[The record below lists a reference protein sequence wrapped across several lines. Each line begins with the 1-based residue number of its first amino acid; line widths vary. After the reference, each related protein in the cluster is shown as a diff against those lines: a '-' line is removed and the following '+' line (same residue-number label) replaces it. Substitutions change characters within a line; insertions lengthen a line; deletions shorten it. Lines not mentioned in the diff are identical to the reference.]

1 MNMTRIRQICLRLSK
16 LKKTDY
22 IVILLVGVLL
32 LIVVLPVKE
41 DKKTCSNSQKK
52 AKAKSVSESTCD
64 DEEYEKLLEK
74 KLEGILERMDG
85 VGEVSVMITLSDDGT
100 RIVDKDTKE
109 TSESIEKTTV
119 IYDDEDA
126 SVPYVTSTDKP
137 TVSGVLVVAQGGGS
151 PQVNNDISNA
161 VSALF
166 DVPMHKIKIAKND
179 IQGGIKVKKG
189 SHKNQIIITTLAL
202 LLAVVGYISYDN
214 RDTFMNAKD
223 VLSTEIEA
231 VNGKA
236 DTKESKEC
244 EDTQASDEVALETD
258 STEEILNAGETVL
271 TSASTESEECVAQV
285 KLGREQVRS
294 KNKEALQ
301 KIIDDAGVSEA
312 EKKSAVDAMVKLTEN
327 AQMEEDAQMMLE
339 AKGFKN
345 AVVSLSDECCD
356 VIVGKEDVTDEKRA
370 QIEDIIKR
378 KTNIGAS
385 NIVISTMD

>member
-1 MNMTRIRQICLRLSK
+1 M
-16 LKKTDY
+16 
-22 IVILLVGVLL
+22 
-32 LIVVLPVKE
+32 
-41 DKKTCSNSQKK
+41 
-52 AKAKSVSESTCD
+52 
-64 DEEYEKLLEK
+64 
-74 KLEGILERMDG
+74 
-85 VGEVSVMITLSDDGT
+85 
-100 RIVDKDTKE
+100 
-109 TSESIEKTTV
+109 
-119 IYDDEDA
+119 
-126 SVPYVTSTDKP
+126 
-137 TVSGVLVVAQGGGS
+137 
-151 PQVNNDISNA
+151 
-161 VSALF
+161 
-166 DVPMHKIKIAKND
+166 
-179 IQGGIKVKKG
+179 KKG

-244 EDTQASDEVALETD
+244 EDTQVSDEVALETD

-356 VIVGKEDVTDEKRA
+356 VIVVKEDVTDEKRA

>member
-1 MNMTRIRQICLRLSK
+1 M
-16 LKKTDY
+16 
-22 IVILLVGVLL
+22 
-32 LIVVLPVKE
+32 
-41 DKKTCSNSQKK
+41 
-52 AKAKSVSESTCD
+52 
-64 DEEYEKLLEK
+64 
-74 KLEGILERMDG
+74 
-85 VGEVSVMITLSDDGT
+85 
-100 RIVDKDTKE
+100 
-109 TSESIEKTTV
+109 
-119 IYDDEDA
+119 
-126 SVPYVTSTDKP
+126 
-137 TVSGVLVVAQGGGS
+137 
-151 PQVNNDISNA
+151 
-161 VSALF
+161 
-166 DVPMHKIKIAKND
+166 
-179 IQGGIKVKKG
+179 KKG

-231 VNGKA
+231 VNGEA
-236 DTKESKEC
+236 DT
-244 EDTQASDEVALETD
+244 QVSDEVALETD

-271 TSASTESEECVAQV
+271 TSASTESEECVALV

-301 KIIDDAGVSEA
+301 KIIDDAGVSEE

-345 AVVSLSDECCD
+345 AVVSLSDDCCD

>member
-1 MNMTRIRQICLRLSK
+1 M
-16 LKKTDY
+16 
-22 IVILLVGVLL
+22 
-32 LIVVLPVKE
+32 
-41 DKKTCSNSQKK
+41 
-52 AKAKSVSESTCD
+52 
-64 DEEYEKLLEK
+64 
-74 KLEGILERMDG
+74 
-85 VGEVSVMITLSDDGT
+85 
-100 RIVDKDTKE
+100 
-109 TSESIEKTTV
+109 
-119 IYDDEDA
+119 
-126 SVPYVTSTDKP
+126 
-137 TVSGVLVVAQGGGS
+137 
-151 PQVNNDISNA
+151 
-161 VSALF
+161 
-166 DVPMHKIKIAKND
+166 
-179 IQGGIKVKKG
+179 KKG

-236 DTKESKEC
+236 DTKESKEY

-301 KIIDDAGVSEA
+301 KIIDDEGVSEA

-345 AVVSLSDECCD
+345 AVVSLSDECYD
-356 VIVGKEDVTDEKRA
+356 VIVGKDDVTDEKRA

>member
-1 MNMTRIRQICLRLSK
+1 M
-16 LKKTDY
+16 
-22 IVILLVGVLL
+22 
-32 LIVVLPVKE
+32 
-41 DKKTCSNSQKK
+41 
-52 AKAKSVSESTCD
+52 
-64 DEEYEKLLEK
+64 
-74 KLEGILERMDG
+74 
-85 VGEVSVMITLSDDGT
+85 
-100 RIVDKDTKE
+100 
-109 TSESIEKTTV
+109 
-119 IYDDEDA
+119 
-126 SVPYVTSTDKP
+126 
-137 TVSGVLVVAQGGGS
+137 
-151 PQVNNDISNA
+151 
-161 VSALF
+161 
-166 DVPMHKIKIAKND
+166 
-179 IQGGIKVKKG
+179 KKG

-236 DTKESKEC
+236 DTKEPEEC
-244 EDTQASDEVALETD
+244 EDTQVSDEVALETD

-345 AVVSLSDECCD
+345 AVVRITGDTCD
-356 VIVGKEDVTDEKRA
+356 VVLPQSDVTDQKRA
-370 QIEDIIKR
+370 QVEDIVKR
-378 KTNIGAS
+378 KTGMEAGKIIITPLAE
-385 NIVISTMD
+385 

>member
-1 MNMTRIRQICLRLSK
+1 M
-16 LKKTDY
+16 
-22 IVILLVGVLL
+22 
-32 LIVVLPVKE
+32 
-41 DKKTCSNSQKK
+41 
-52 AKAKSVSESTCD
+52 
-64 DEEYEKLLEK
+64 
-74 KLEGILERMDG
+74 
-85 VGEVSVMITLSDDGT
+85 
-100 RIVDKDTKE
+100 
-109 TSESIEKTTV
+109 
-119 IYDDEDA
+119 
-126 SVPYVTSTDKP
+126 
-137 TVSGVLVVAQGGGS
+137 
-151 PQVNNDISNA
+151 
-161 VSALF
+161 
-166 DVPMHKIKIAKND
+166 
-179 IQGGIKVKKG
+179 KKG

-236 DTKESKEC
+236 DT
-244 EDTQASDEVALETD
+244 QVSDEVALETD

-301 KIIDDAGVSEA
+301 KIIDDEGVSEA

-327 AQMEEDAQMMLE
+327 AQMEEDTQMMLE

>member
-1 MNMTRIRQICLRLSK
+1 M
-16 LKKTDY
+16 
-22 IVILLVGVLL
+22 
-32 LIVVLPVKE
+32 
-41 DKKTCSNSQKK
+41 
-52 AKAKSVSESTCD
+52 
-64 DEEYEKLLEK
+64 
-74 KLEGILERMDG
+74 
-85 VGEVSVMITLSDDGT
+85 
-100 RIVDKDTKE
+100 
-109 TSESIEKTTV
+109 
-119 IYDDEDA
+119 
-126 SVPYVTSTDKP
+126 
-137 TVSGVLVVAQGGGS
+137 
-151 PQVNNDISNA
+151 
-161 VSALF
+161 
-166 DVPMHKIKIAKND
+166 
-179 IQGGIKVKKG
+179 KKG

-356 VIVGKEDVTDEKRA
+356 VIVGKEDVTDKKRA

>member
-1 MNMTRIRQICLRLSK
+1 MGTSNNAETALEISLF
-16 LKKTDY
+16 
-22 IVILLVGVLL
+22 
-32 LIVVLPVKE
+32 
-41 DKKTCSNSQKK
+41 TCGFPPPC
-52 AKAKSVSESTCD
+52 AT
-64 DEEYEKLLEK
+64 
-74 KLEGILERMDG
+74 
-85 VGEVSVMITLSDDGT
+85 
-100 RIVDKDTKE
+100 
-109 TSESIEKTTV
+109 
-119 IYDDEDA
+119 
-126 SVPYVTSTDKP
+126 TSTP
-137 TVSGVLVVAQGGGS
+137 ETVGLSVLV
-151 PQVNNDISNA
+151 
-161 VSALF
+161 
-166 DVPMHKIKIAKND
+166 
-179 IQGGIKVKKG
+179 
-189 SHKNQIIITTLAL
+189 
-202 LLAVVGYISYDN
+202 
-214 RDTFMNAKD
+214 
-223 VLSTEIEA
+223 
-231 VNGKA
+231 
-236 DTKESKEC
+236 
-244 EDTQASDEVALETD
+244 TD

>member
-1 MNMTRIRQICLRLSK
+1 M
-16 LKKTDY
+16 
-22 IVILLVGVLL
+22 
-32 LIVVLPVKE
+32 
-41 DKKTCSNSQKK
+41 
-52 AKAKSVSESTCD
+52 
-64 DEEYEKLLEK
+64 
-74 KLEGILERMDG
+74 
-85 VGEVSVMITLSDDGT
+85 
-100 RIVDKDTKE
+100 
-109 TSESIEKTTV
+109 
-119 IYDDEDA
+119 
-126 SVPYVTSTDKP
+126 
-137 TVSGVLVVAQGGGS
+137 
-151 PQVNNDISNA
+151 
-161 VSALF
+161 
-166 DVPMHKIKIAKND
+166 
-179 IQGGIKVKKG
+179 KKG

-236 DTKESKEC
+236 DT
-244 EDTQASDEVALETD
+244 QVSDEVALETD

-301 KIIDDAGVSEA
+301 KIIDDAEVSEA

-356 VIVGKEDVTDEKRA
+356 VIVGKDDVTDEKRA

>member
-1 MNMTRIRQICLRLSK
+1 M
-16 LKKTDY
+16 
-22 IVILLVGVLL
+22 
-32 LIVVLPVKE
+32 
-41 DKKTCSNSQKK
+41 
-52 AKAKSVSESTCD
+52 
-64 DEEYEKLLEK
+64 
-74 KLEGILERMDG
+74 
-85 VGEVSVMITLSDDGT
+85 
-100 RIVDKDTKE
+100 
-109 TSESIEKTTV
+109 
-119 IYDDEDA
+119 
-126 SVPYVTSTDKP
+126 
-137 TVSGVLVVAQGGGS
+137 
-151 PQVNNDISNA
+151 
-161 VSALF
+161 
-166 DVPMHKIKIAKND
+166 
-179 IQGGIKVKKG
+179 KKG

-244 EDTQASDEVALETD
+244 EDTQTSDEVALETD

-356 VIVGKEDVTDEKRA
+356 VIVRKEDVTDEKRA

-385 NIVISTMD
+385 NIVILTMD

>member
-1 MNMTRIRQICLRLSK
+1 M
-16 LKKTDY
+16 
-22 IVILLVGVLL
+22 
-32 LIVVLPVKE
+32 
-41 DKKTCSNSQKK
+41 
-52 AKAKSVSESTCD
+52 
-64 DEEYEKLLEK
+64 
-74 KLEGILERMDG
+74 
-85 VGEVSVMITLSDDGT
+85 
-100 RIVDKDTKE
+100 
-109 TSESIEKTTV
+109 
-119 IYDDEDA
+119 
-126 SVPYVTSTDKP
+126 
-137 TVSGVLVVAQGGGS
+137 
-151 PQVNNDISNA
+151 
-161 VSALF
+161 
-166 DVPMHKIKIAKND
+166 
-179 IQGGIKVKKG
+179 KKG

-356 VIVGKEDVTDEKRA
+356 VIGGKDDVTDEKRA

>member
-1 MNMTRIRQICLRLSK
+1 M
-16 LKKTDY
+16 
-22 IVILLVGVLL
+22 
-32 LIVVLPVKE
+32 
-41 DKKTCSNSQKK
+41 
-52 AKAKSVSESTCD
+52 
-64 DEEYEKLLEK
+64 
-74 KLEGILERMDG
+74 
-85 VGEVSVMITLSDDGT
+85 
-100 RIVDKDTKE
+100 
-109 TSESIEKTTV
+109 
-119 IYDDEDA
+119 
-126 SVPYVTSTDKP
+126 
-137 TVSGVLVVAQGGGS
+137 
-151 PQVNNDISNA
+151 
-161 VSALF
+161 
-166 DVPMHKIKIAKND
+166 
-179 IQGGIKVKKG
+179 KKG

-231 VNGKA
+231 VNGEA
-236 DTKESKEC
+236 DT
-244 EDTQASDEVALETD
+244 QVSDEVALETD

-294 KNKEALQ
+294 KNEEALQ
-301 KIIDDAGVSEA
+301 KIIDDAGVSEE

-345 AVVSLSDECCD
+345 AVVSLSDDCCD
-356 VIVGKEDVTDEKRA
+356 VIVGKDDVTDEKRA

>member
-41 DKKTCSNSQKK
+41 DKNTCSNSQKK
-52 AKAKSVSESTCD
+52 AKAKSVSESTYD

-100 RIVDKDTKE
+100 RIVDTKE

-137 TVSGVLVVAQGGGS
+137 TVSGVLVVAQGGGN

-166 DVPMHKIKIAKND
+166 DVPMHKIKIAKM
-179 IQGGIKVKKG
+179 
-189 SHKNQIIITTLAL
+189 
-202 LLAVVGYISYDN
+202 IS
-214 RDTFMNAKD
+214 R
-223 VLSTEIEA
+223 
-231 VNGKA
+231 
-236 DTKESKEC
+236 
-244 EDTQASDEVALETD
+244 
-258 STEEILNAGETVL
+258 EE
-271 TSASTESEECVAQV
+271 
-285 KLGREQVRS
+285 
-294 KNKEALQ
+294 
-301 KIIDDAGVSEA
+301 
-312 EKKSAVDAMVKLTEN
+312 
-327 AQMEEDAQMMLE
+327 
-339 AKGFKN
+339 
-345 AVVSLSDECCD
+345 
-356 VIVGKEDVTDEKRA
+356 
-370 QIEDIIKR
+370 
-378 KTNIGAS
+378 
-385 NIVISTMD
+385 

>member
-1 MNMTRIRQICLRLSK
+1 M
-16 LKKTDY
+16 
-22 IVILLVGVLL
+22 
-32 LIVVLPVKE
+32 
-41 DKKTCSNSQKK
+41 
-52 AKAKSVSESTCD
+52 
-64 DEEYEKLLEK
+64 
-74 KLEGILERMDG
+74 
-85 VGEVSVMITLSDDGT
+85 
-100 RIVDKDTKE
+100 
-109 TSESIEKTTV
+109 
-119 IYDDEDA
+119 
-126 SVPYVTSTDKP
+126 
-137 TVSGVLVVAQGGGS
+137 
-151 PQVNNDISNA
+151 
-161 VSALF
+161 
-166 DVPMHKIKIAKND
+166 
-179 IQGGIKVKKG
+179 KKG

-231 VNGKA
+231 VNGEA
-236 DTKESKEC
+236 DT
-244 EDTQASDEVALETD
+244 QVSDEVALETD

-301 KIIDDAGVSEA
+301 KIIDDAGVSEE

-345 AVVSLSDECCD
+345 AVVSLSDDCCD

-370 QIEDIIKR
+370 QLEDIIKR

>member
-1 MNMTRIRQICLRLSK
+1 M
-16 LKKTDY
+16 
-22 IVILLVGVLL
+22 
-32 LIVVLPVKE
+32 
-41 DKKTCSNSQKK
+41 
-52 AKAKSVSESTCD
+52 
-64 DEEYEKLLEK
+64 
-74 KLEGILERMDG
+74 
-85 VGEVSVMITLSDDGT
+85 
-100 RIVDKDTKE
+100 
-109 TSESIEKTTV
+109 
-119 IYDDEDA
+119 
-126 SVPYVTSTDKP
+126 
-137 TVSGVLVVAQGGGS
+137 
-151 PQVNNDISNA
+151 
-161 VSALF
+161 
-166 DVPMHKIKIAKND
+166 
-179 IQGGIKVKKG
+179 KKG
-189 SHKNQIIITTLAL
+189 SHKNQIIIPTLAL

-244 EDTQASDEVALETD
+244 EDTQVSDEVALETD

-345 AVVSLSDECCD
+345 AVV
-356 VIVGKEDVTDEKRA
+356 TDEKRA

>member
-1 MNMTRIRQICLRLSK
+1 M
-16 LKKTDY
+16 
-22 IVILLVGVLL
+22 
-32 LIVVLPVKE
+32 
-41 DKKTCSNSQKK
+41 
-52 AKAKSVSESTCD
+52 
-64 DEEYEKLLEK
+64 
-74 KLEGILERMDG
+74 
-85 VGEVSVMITLSDDGT
+85 
-100 RIVDKDTKE
+100 
-109 TSESIEKTTV
+109 
-119 IYDDEDA
+119 
-126 SVPYVTSTDKP
+126 
-137 TVSGVLVVAQGGGS
+137 
-151 PQVNNDISNA
+151 
-161 VSALF
+161 
-166 DVPMHKIKIAKND
+166 
-179 IQGGIKVKKG
+179 KKG

-223 VLSTEIEA
+223 VLSTEIET
-231 VNGKA
+231 VNGEA
-236 DTKESKEC
+236 DT
-244 EDTQASDEVALETD
+244 QVSDEVALETD
-258 STEEILNAGETVL
+258 SIEEILNAGETVL

-301 KIIDDAGVSEA
+301 KIIDDAGVSEE

>member
-1 MNMTRIRQICLRLSK
+1 M
-16 LKKTDY
+16 
-22 IVILLVGVLL
+22 
-32 LIVVLPVKE
+32 
-41 DKKTCSNSQKK
+41 
-52 AKAKSVSESTCD
+52 
-64 DEEYEKLLEK
+64 
-74 KLEGILERMDG
+74 
-85 VGEVSVMITLSDDGT
+85 
-100 RIVDKDTKE
+100 
-109 TSESIEKTTV
+109 
-119 IYDDEDA
+119 
-126 SVPYVTSTDKP
+126 
-137 TVSGVLVVAQGGGS
+137 
-151 PQVNNDISNA
+151 
-161 VSALF
+161 
-166 DVPMHKIKIAKND
+166 
-179 IQGGIKVKKG
+179 KKG

-223 VLSTEIEA
+223 VLSTEIET
-231 VNGKA
+231 VNGEA
-236 DTKESKEC
+236 DT
-244 EDTQASDEVALETD
+244 QVSDEVALETD

-301 KIIDDAGVSEA
+301 KIIDDAGVSEE

-345 AVVSLSDECCD
+345 AVVSLSDDCCD

>member
-1 MNMTRIRQICLRLSK
+1 M
-16 LKKTDY
+16 
-22 IVILLVGVLL
+22 
-32 LIVVLPVKE
+32 
-41 DKKTCSNSQKK
+41 
-52 AKAKSVSESTCD
+52 
-64 DEEYEKLLEK
+64 
-74 KLEGILERMDG
+74 
-85 VGEVSVMITLSDDGT
+85 
-100 RIVDKDTKE
+100 
-109 TSESIEKTTV
+109 
-119 IYDDEDA
+119 
-126 SVPYVTSTDKP
+126 
-137 TVSGVLVVAQGGGS
+137 
-151 PQVNNDISNA
+151 
-161 VSALF
+161 
-166 DVPMHKIKIAKND
+166 
-179 IQGGIKVKKG
+179 KKG

-231 VNGKA
+231 VNGEA
-236 DTKESKEC
+236 DT
-244 EDTQASDEVALETD
+244 QVSDEVALETD

-294 KNKEALQ
+294 KNKDALQ
-301 KIIDDAGVSEA
+301 KIIDDAGVSEE

-345 AVVSLSDECCD
+345 AVVSLSDDCCD

>member
-1 MNMTRIRQICLRLSK
+1 
-16 LKKTDY
+16 
-22 IVILLVGVLL
+22 
-32 LIVVLPVKE
+32 
-41 DKKTCSNSQKK
+41 
-52 AKAKSVSESTCD
+52 
-64 DEEYEKLLEK
+64 
-74 KLEGILERMDG
+74 
-85 VGEVSVMITLSDDGT
+85 
-100 RIVDKDTKE
+100 
-109 TSESIEKTTV
+109 
-119 IYDDEDA
+119 
-126 SVPYVTSTDKP
+126 
-137 TVSGVLVVAQGGGS
+137 
-151 PQVNNDISNA
+151 
-161 VSALF
+161 
-166 DVPMHKIKIAKND
+166 
-179 IQGGIKVKKG
+179 VKKG

-223 VLSTEIEA
+223 VLSTEIET
-231 VNGKA
+231 VNGEA
-236 DTKESKEC
+236 DT
-244 EDTQASDEVALETD
+244 QVSDEVALETD

-301 KIIDDAGVSEA
+301 KIIDDAGVSEE

>member
-1 MNMTRIRQICLRLSK
+1 M
-16 LKKTDY
+16 
-22 IVILLVGVLL
+22 
-32 LIVVLPVKE
+32 
-41 DKKTCSNSQKK
+41 
-52 AKAKSVSESTCD
+52 
-64 DEEYEKLLEK
+64 
-74 KLEGILERMDG
+74 
-85 VGEVSVMITLSDDGT
+85 
-100 RIVDKDTKE
+100 
-109 TSESIEKTTV
+109 
-119 IYDDEDA
+119 
-126 SVPYVTSTDKP
+126 
-137 TVSGVLVVAQGGGS
+137 
-151 PQVNNDISNA
+151 
-161 VSALF
+161 
-166 DVPMHKIKIAKND
+166 
-179 IQGGIKVKKG
+179 KKG
-189 SHKNQIIITTLAL
+189 SHKNQIISTTLAL

-231 VNGKA
+231 VNGEA
-236 DTKESKEC
+236 DT
-244 EDTQASDEVALETD
+244 QVSDEVALETD

-301 KIIDDAGVSEA
+301 KIIDDAGVSEE

-345 AVVSLSDECCD
+345 AVVSLSDDCCD

>member
-1 MNMTRIRQICLRLSK
+1 M
-16 LKKTDY
+16 
-22 IVILLVGVLL
+22 
-32 LIVVLPVKE
+32 
-41 DKKTCSNSQKK
+41 
-52 AKAKSVSESTCD
+52 
-64 DEEYEKLLEK
+64 
-74 KLEGILERMDG
+74 
-85 VGEVSVMITLSDDGT
+85 
-100 RIVDKDTKE
+100 
-109 TSESIEKTTV
+109 
-119 IYDDEDA
+119 
-126 SVPYVTSTDKP
+126 
-137 TVSGVLVVAQGGGS
+137 
-151 PQVNNDISNA
+151 
-161 VSALF
+161 
-166 DVPMHKIKIAKND
+166 
-179 IQGGIKVKKG
+179 KKG

-244 EDTQASDEVALETD
+244 EDTQVSDEVALETD

-356 VIVGKEDVTDEKRA
+356 VIAATSA
-370 QIEDIIKR
+370 
-378 KTNIGAS
+378 NIAGTRPKGAS
-385 NIVISTMD
+385 LLAAEPEAAPPPHADNTTSPQNIADKVITVNFFILLNYLNE

>member
-41 DKKTCSNSQKK
+41 DKNTCSNSQKK
-52 AKAKSVSESTCD
+52 AKAKSVSESTYD

-137 TVSGVLVVAQGGGS
+137 AVSGVLVVAQGGGN

-166 DVPMHKIKIAKND
+166 DVPMHKIKIAKM
-179 IQGGIKVKKG
+179 
-189 SHKNQIIITTLAL
+189 
-202 LLAVVGYISYDN
+202 IS
-214 RDTFMNAKD
+214 R
-223 VLSTEIEA
+223 
-231 VNGKA
+231 
-236 DTKESKEC
+236 
-244 EDTQASDEVALETD
+244 
-258 STEEILNAGETVL
+258 EE
-271 TSASTESEECVAQV
+271 
-285 KLGREQVRS
+285 
-294 KNKEALQ
+294 
-301 KIIDDAGVSEA
+301 
-312 EKKSAVDAMVKLTEN
+312 
-327 AQMEEDAQMMLE
+327 
-339 AKGFKN
+339 
-345 AVVSLSDECCD
+345 
-356 VIVGKEDVTDEKRA
+356 
-370 QIEDIIKR
+370 
-378 KTNIGAS
+378 
-385 NIVISTMD
+385 

>member
-1 MNMTRIRQICLRLSK
+1 M
-16 LKKTDY
+16 
-22 IVILLVGVLL
+22 
-32 LIVVLPVKE
+32 
-41 DKKTCSNSQKK
+41 
-52 AKAKSVSESTCD
+52 
-64 DEEYEKLLEK
+64 
-74 KLEGILERMDG
+74 
-85 VGEVSVMITLSDDGT
+85 
-100 RIVDKDTKE
+100 
-109 TSESIEKTTV
+109 
-119 IYDDEDA
+119 
-126 SVPYVTSTDKP
+126 
-137 TVSGVLVVAQGGGS
+137 
-151 PQVNNDISNA
+151 
-161 VSALF
+161 
-166 DVPMHKIKIAKND
+166 
-179 IQGGIKVKKG
+179 KKG

-236 DTKESKEC
+236 DT
-244 EDTQASDEVALETD
+244 QVSDEVALETD

-301 KIIDDAGVSEA
+301 KIIDDEGVSEA

-356 VIVGKEDVTDEKRA
+356 VIVGKDDVTDEKRA

-385 NIVISTMD
+385 NIVISTVD

>member
-1 MNMTRIRQICLRLSK
+1 M
-16 LKKTDY
+16 
-22 IVILLVGVLL
+22 
-32 LIVVLPVKE
+32 
-41 DKKTCSNSQKK
+41 
-52 AKAKSVSESTCD
+52 
-64 DEEYEKLLEK
+64 
-74 KLEGILERMDG
+74 
-85 VGEVSVMITLSDDGT
+85 
-100 RIVDKDTKE
+100 
-109 TSESIEKTTV
+109 
-119 IYDDEDA
+119 
-126 SVPYVTSTDKP
+126 
-137 TVSGVLVVAQGGGS
+137 
-151 PQVNNDISNA
+151 
-161 VSALF
+161 
-166 DVPMHKIKIAKND
+166 
-179 IQGGIKVKKG
+179 KKG

-244 EDTQASDEVALETD
+244 EDTQASDALETD

-301 KIIDDAGVSEA
+301 KIIDDAEVSEA

-356 VIVGKEDVTDEKRA
+356 VIVGKDDVTDEKRA

>member
-1 MNMTRIRQICLRLSK
+1 M
-16 LKKTDY
+16 
-22 IVILLVGVLL
+22 
-32 LIVVLPVKE
+32 
-41 DKKTCSNSQKK
+41 
-52 AKAKSVSESTCD
+52 
-64 DEEYEKLLEK
+64 
-74 KLEGILERMDG
+74 
-85 VGEVSVMITLSDDGT
+85 
-100 RIVDKDTKE
+100 
-109 TSESIEKTTV
+109 
-119 IYDDEDA
+119 
-126 SVPYVTSTDKP
+126 
-137 TVSGVLVVAQGGGS
+137 
-151 PQVNNDISNA
+151 
-161 VSALF
+161 
-166 DVPMHKIKIAKND
+166 
-179 IQGGIKVKKG
+179 KKG

-244 EDTQASDEVALETD
+244 EDKQVSDEVALETD

-356 VIVGKEDVTDEKRA
+356 VIVGKEDVTDEKRT

>member
-1 MNMTRIRQICLRLSK
+1 M
-16 LKKTDY
+16 
-22 IVILLVGVLL
+22 
-32 LIVVLPVKE
+32 
-41 DKKTCSNSQKK
+41 
-52 AKAKSVSESTCD
+52 
-64 DEEYEKLLEK
+64 
-74 KLEGILERMDG
+74 
-85 VGEVSVMITLSDDGT
+85 
-100 RIVDKDTKE
+100 
-109 TSESIEKTTV
+109 
-119 IYDDEDA
+119 
-126 SVPYVTSTDKP
+126 
-137 TVSGVLVVAQGGGS
+137 
-151 PQVNNDISNA
+151 
-161 VSALF
+161 
-166 DVPMHKIKIAKND
+166 
-179 IQGGIKVKKG
+179 KKG

-231 VNGKA
+231 VNGEA
-236 DTKESKEC
+236 DT
-244 EDTQASDEVALETD
+244 QVSDEVALETD

-271 TSASTESEECVAQV
+271 TSASTDSEECVAQV

-301 KIIDDAGVSEA
+301 KIIDDAGVSEE

-345 AVVSLSDECCD
+345 AVVSLSDDCCD

>member
-1 MNMTRIRQICLRLSK
+1 M
-16 LKKTDY
+16 
-22 IVILLVGVLL
+22 
-32 LIVVLPVKE
+32 
-41 DKKTCSNSQKK
+41 
-52 AKAKSVSESTCD
+52 
-64 DEEYEKLLEK
+64 
-74 KLEGILERMDG
+74 
-85 VGEVSVMITLSDDGT
+85 
-100 RIVDKDTKE
+100 
-109 TSESIEKTTV
+109 
-119 IYDDEDA
+119 
-126 SVPYVTSTDKP
+126 
-137 TVSGVLVVAQGGGS
+137 
-151 PQVNNDISNA
+151 
-161 VSALF
+161 
-166 DVPMHKIKIAKND
+166 
-179 IQGGIKVKKG
+179 KKG

-244 EDTQASDEVALETD
+244 EDEVALETD

-356 VIVGKEDVTDEKRA
+356 VIVGKDDVTDEKRA

>member
-1 MNMTRIRQICLRLSK
+1 M
-16 LKKTDY
+16 
-22 IVILLVGVLL
+22 
-32 LIVVLPVKE
+32 
-41 DKKTCSNSQKK
+41 
-52 AKAKSVSESTCD
+52 
-64 DEEYEKLLEK
+64 
-74 KLEGILERMDG
+74 
-85 VGEVSVMITLSDDGT
+85 
-100 RIVDKDTKE
+100 
-109 TSESIEKTTV
+109 
-119 IYDDEDA
+119 
-126 SVPYVTSTDKP
+126 
-137 TVSGVLVVAQGGGS
+137 
-151 PQVNNDISNA
+151 
-161 VSALF
+161 
-166 DVPMHKIKIAKND
+166 
-179 IQGGIKVKKG
+179 KKG

-236 DTKESKEC
+236 
-244 EDTQASDEVALETD
+244 DTQASDEVALETD

-356 VIVGKEDVTDEKRA
+356 VIVGKDDVTDEKRA

>member
-1 MNMTRIRQICLRLSK
+1 M
-16 LKKTDY
+16 
-22 IVILLVGVLL
+22 
-32 LIVVLPVKE
+32 
-41 DKKTCSNSQKK
+41 
-52 AKAKSVSESTCD
+52 
-64 DEEYEKLLEK
+64 
-74 KLEGILERMDG
+74 
-85 VGEVSVMITLSDDGT
+85 
-100 RIVDKDTKE
+100 
-109 TSESIEKTTV
+109 
-119 IYDDEDA
+119 
-126 SVPYVTSTDKP
+126 
-137 TVSGVLVVAQGGGS
+137 
-151 PQVNNDISNA
+151 
-161 VSALF
+161 
-166 DVPMHKIKIAKND
+166 
-179 IQGGIKVKKG
+179 KKG

-231 VNGKA
+231 VNGEA
-236 DTKESKEC
+236 DT
-244 EDTQASDEVALETD
+244 QVSDEVALETD

-301 KIIDDAGVSEA
+301 KIIDDAGVSEE

-327 AQMEEDAQMMLE
+327 AQMEEDAQMMLV

-356 VIVGKEDVTDEKRA
+356 VIVGKDDVTDEKRA

>member
-1 MNMTRIRQICLRLSK
+1 M
-16 LKKTDY
+16 
-22 IVILLVGVLL
+22 
-32 LIVVLPVKE
+32 
-41 DKKTCSNSQKK
+41 
-52 AKAKSVSESTCD
+52 
-64 DEEYEKLLEK
+64 
-74 KLEGILERMDG
+74 
-85 VGEVSVMITLSDDGT
+85 
-100 RIVDKDTKE
+100 
-109 TSESIEKTTV
+109 
-119 IYDDEDA
+119 
-126 SVPYVTSTDKP
+126 
-137 TVSGVLVVAQGGGS
+137 
-151 PQVNNDISNA
+151 
-161 VSALF
+161 
-166 DVPMHKIKIAKND
+166 
-179 IQGGIKVKKG
+179 KKG
-189 SHKNQIIITTLAL
+189 GHKNQIIITTLAL

-231 VNGKA
+231 VNGEA
-236 DTKESKEC
+236 DT
-244 EDTQASDEVALETD
+244 QVSDEVALETD

-301 KIIDDAGVSEA
+301 KIIDDAGVSEE

-356 VIVGKEDVTDEKRA
+356 VIVGKDDVTDEKRA

>member
-1 MNMTRIRQICLRLSK
+1 M
-16 LKKTDY
+16 
-22 IVILLVGVLL
+22 
-32 LIVVLPVKE
+32 
-41 DKKTCSNSQKK
+41 
-52 AKAKSVSESTCD
+52 
-64 DEEYEKLLEK
+64 
-74 KLEGILERMDG
+74 
-85 VGEVSVMITLSDDGT
+85 
-100 RIVDKDTKE
+100 
-109 TSESIEKTTV
+109 
-119 IYDDEDA
+119 
-126 SVPYVTSTDKP
+126 
-137 TVSGVLVVAQGGGS
+137 
-151 PQVNNDISNA
+151 
-161 VSALF
+161 
-166 DVPMHKIKIAKND
+166 
-179 IQGGIKVKKG
+179 KKG

-301 KIIDDAGVSEA
+301 KIIDDEGVSEA

-356 VIVGKEDVTDEKRA
+356 VIVGKDDVTDEQRA